1 MSESKFVFL
10 WLLNIS
16 LEMVTVSSSPRPTN
30 LDSSV
35 NVKTDTEY
43 LKTDTEYLKIAKKGG
58 GHKGKA

>member
-10 WLLNIS
+10 WLLHIS

-35 NVKTDTEY
+35 SV
-43 LKTDTEYLKIAKKGG
+43 KTDTEYLKIAKKGG
-58 GHKGKA
+58 GHKGRA

>member
-10 WLLNIS
+10 WLLHIS
-16 LEMVTVSSSPRPTN
+16 VEMVTVSSSPRPTN

-43 LKTDTEYLKIAKKGG
+43 LKIAKKGG
-58 GHKGKA
+58 GHKGKAQ